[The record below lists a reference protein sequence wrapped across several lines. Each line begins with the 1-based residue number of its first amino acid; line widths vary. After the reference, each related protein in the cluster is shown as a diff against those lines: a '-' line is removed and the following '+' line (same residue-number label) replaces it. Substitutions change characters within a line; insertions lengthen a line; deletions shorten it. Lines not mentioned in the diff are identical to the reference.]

1 MKNFIFILLLF
12 LSNWCF
18 SAEYTVKTIPNPT
31 KTYPYGYVS
40 NPDGI
45 LKPES
50 VEQINVLIDSLEK
63 KTTNEIAVVV
73 VNSIGDNEISSFGD
87 ALFSE
92 WKMGK
97 AKQDNGALLLFV
109 MDQRKVTIK
118 TGYGVEGVLPDAICK
133 RIQYESM
140 IPAFKAGNYDAGI
153 LAGVQSMVHY
163 MQQEPIK
170 KEPEK
175 PIDWTQAVTLAL
187 AGFILLMV
195 VALIWVDRMIKQ
207 ANANPTMSSNMAK
220 YKAIKTQL
228 SGVMNITAVI
238 LPLFALG
245 GVIFFSRFAFVLLV
259 IPMPLASLP
268 AYLYT
273 RMKMFKI
280 RRSPISCT
288 ACDGTMHLLSE
299 KQEDAHL
306 KLSQQFEEQ
315 LHAVDYDVFVCDK
328 CANQA
333 IFTLDKPSAYTEC
346 PKCKTKAYI
355 LKSKKT
361 IVAPTY
367 YSAGSERLTY
377 ICKFCG
383 HEEDEN
389 HKLPKLNGGNGG
401 SFLGGMLVG
410 SAMSGRG
417 GFGSG
422 SSGGGFGGSFGGGGF
437 GGGGASSGW

>member
-87 ALFSE
+87 ELAAE
-92 WKMGK
+92 WKIGK
-97 AKQDNGALLLFV
+97 AKKDNGALLLFV

-133 RIQYESM
+133 RIQSESM
-140 IPAFKAGNYDAGI
+140 IPEFKAGNYDAGI
-153 LAGVQSMVHY
+153 LAGVQSMVDY

-175 PIDWTQAVTLAL
+175 PIDWEQAFTFAIAAYIFLMILILIWMGNSIQQAV
-187 AGFILLMV
+187 
-195 VALIWVDRMIKQ
+195 K
-207 ANANPTMSSNMAK
+207 NPTLTSNMAK

-228 SGVMNITAVI
+228 GGVMNLTALI
-238 LPLFALG
+238 LPLFTLG

-273 RMKMFKI
+273 RMRMFKI
-280 RRSPISCT
+280 RRSPIPCT

-328 CANQA
+328 CANEA
-333 IFTLDKPSAYTEC
+333 IFTLDKPSAYSEC

-355 LKSKKT
+355 LKKKKVV
-361 IVAPTY
+361 VAPTY
-367 YSAGSERLTY
+367 FNSGTERRTY

-383 HEEDEN
+383 HEENEN
-389 HKLPKLNGGNGG
+389 HKLPRVNGGNGG